1 MERTVEGRLQEV
13 RAGMARAAS
22 RFDSAPREVTLI
34 AVSKGAEAAAVEA
47 ALEANQRDFGENR
60 VQEAA
65 RKYPGLKARFPD
77 LKLHLIGPLQSNKA
91 REAVALFDVI
101 HTVDREKIA
110 AALSE
115 EMRRAG
121 KNLPVFIEVNIG
133 GEAQKA
139 GIAPGETAA
148 FVKRCRQEH
157 GLDVVGL
164 MCIPPAGEAP
174 GPYFAQTALL
184 AREAGVDKLSMGM
197 SGDFATAI
205 EMGATHVRVGT
216 AIFGER
222 ARP

>member
-1 MERTVEGRLQEV
+1 MDGTVAERLTSV
-13 RAGMARAAS
+13 RAAMARAAA
-22 RFDSAPREVTLI
+22 RFDSGPREAVLI
-34 AVSKGAEAAAVEA
+34 AVSKGAEVEAIEA
-47 ALEANQRDFGENR
+47 ALEAGQREFGENR

-65 RKYPGLKARFPD
+65 RKYPALKARYPD
-77 LKLHLIGPLQSNKA
+77 LRLHLIGPLQSNKA

-110 AALSE
+110 GALAD

-121 KNLPVFIEVNIG
+121 KNLPVFVEVNIG
-133 GEAQKA
+133 GETQKA
-139 GIAPGETAA
+139 GIAPAGTAA
-148 FVKRCRQEH
+148 FVKRCRDAH
-157 GLDVVGL
+157 GLYVIGL

-184 AREAGVDKLSMGM
+184 AREAGVENLSMGM

-205 EMGATHVRVGT
+205 ELGATHVRVGT

-222 ARP
+222 T

>member
-1 MERTVEGRLQEV
+1 MDGTVAERLTSV
-13 RAGMARAAS
+13 RAAMARAAA
-22 RFDSAPREVTLI
+22 RLDTGPREVTLI
-34 AVSKGAEAAAVEA
+34 AVSKGAEVEAIEA
-47 ALEANQRDFGENR
+47 ALEAGQREFGENR

-65 RKYPGLKARFPD
+65 RKYPALKARYPD
-77 LKLHLIGPLQSNKA
+77 LRLHLIGPLQSNKA

-110 AALSE
+110 GALAD

-121 KNLPVFIEVNIG
+121 KNLPVLVEVNIG
-133 GEAQKA
+133 GETQKA
-139 GIAPGETAA
+139 GIAPTGTAA
-148 FVKRCRQEH
+148 FVKRCREEH

-184 AREAGVDKLSMGM
+184 AREAKVEELSMGM
-197 SGDFATAI
+197 SGDFAAAI

-222 ARP
+222 T